1 MSIVAWFAWIMMWGA
16 AGYFTVGAILN
27 RIQYRR
33 TVKQINAIRELCSE
47 VDRALGKES

>member
-1 MSIVAWFAWIMMWGA
+1 MNIIAWLVWILMRGA
-16 AGYFTVGAILN
+16 TGYFTVGAILKH
-27 RIQYRR
+27 IQYRR